1 MVRKTVENPVTETP
15 APATQE
21 QPAHR
26 SAATRFFVS
35 LWPAPIQVNLTE
47 RVRAVVGAGVGI
59 LVAALLTHWFAGLAS
74 FGVWLIAPLGAAAVL
89 VFAVPSSP
97 LAQPW
102 SVVMGNVVS
111 ALVGVACVA
120 VLGQSAWAGAA
131 AVGLAVAAMFSL
143 RCLNP
148 PGGATALLMV
158 LGHITSFQFVLF
170 PVLLNMLL
178 LVAVG
183 AVYNNLTGRRYPHA
197 MAAATVRQA
206 PGTVAQSRFSAADL
220 DAAMAHY
227 NQVLDVDR
235 IDLTELLHQA
245 ELAAYER
252 NLGTLRSADIMS
264 VKPITA
270 DFAMPLDEAWQ
281 LMRDR
286 NIKALPVVDKARHI
300 VGIVTLADF
309 MRQAGLDAREGIGKR
324 LRALVQRDGSEQS
337 DKPEVV
343 GQIMT
348 RKVRVAG
355 KHGLVI
361 DLVPL
366 FSESGHHHIP
376 IIDDDKHLVGIIT
389 QSDLVS
395 ALYRVVRRPE

>member
-1 MVRKTVENPVTETP
+1 MTENP
-15 APATQE
+15 APRAPD

-26 SAATRFFVS
+26 AAISRLFVS
-35 LWPAPIQVNLTE
+35 LWPSPVQVNFTE

-59 LVAALLTHWFAGLAS
+59 LVAALLTHWLAGAAS
-74 FGVWLIAPLGAAAVL
+74 FGAWLIAPLGAAAVL

-102 SVVMGNVVS
+102 SIVMGNVVS
-111 ALVGVACVA
+111 ALVGVACA
-120 VLGQSAWAGAA
+120 IVLGQSAWAGAA

-158 LGHITSFQFVLF
+158 LGHVTSFEYVLF
-170 PVLLNMLL
+170 PVLLNVLL

-183 AVYNNLTGRRYPHA
+183 AIYNNLTGRRYPHA
-197 MAAATVRQA
+197 MATTTSAQLS
-206 PGTVAQSRFSAADL
+206 GTQAQSRFSDADL
-220 DAAMAHY
+220 DAAMEHY

-235 IDLTELLHQA
+235 GDLTELLHQA

-252 NLGTLRSADIMS
+252 NLGTLRCADIMS
-264 VKPITA
+264 VKPVTA
-270 DFAMPLDEAWQ
+270 DFAMPLDEAWK
-281 LMRDR
+281 LMRER
-286 NIKALPVVDKARHI
+286 HIKALPVVDKTLHV
-300 VGIVTLADF
+300 VGIITLADF
-309 MRQAGLDAREGIGKR
+309 MRQSGLDAREGIGKR

-348 RKVRVAG
+348 RNVRVSG
-355 KHGLVI
+355 QNGLVI

-366 FSESGHHHIP
+366 FSEGGHHHIP

>member
-1 MVRKTVENPVTETP
+1 VTENS
-15 APATQE
+15 ASIAQD

-26 SAATRFFVS
+26 SAASRFFVS
-35 LWPAPIQVNLTE
+35 LWPAPVQVNLTE
-47 RVRAVVGAGVGI
+47 RVRAVVGAGLGI

-74 FGVWLIAPLGAAAVL
+74 VGVWLIAPLGAAAVL

-111 ALVGVACVA
+111 ALVGVACAV

-197 MAAATVRQA
+197 MAAATAGQA
-206 PGTVAQSRFSAADL
+206 PGTLAQSRFSAADL

-252 NLGTLRSADIMS
+252 NLGTLRCADIMS
-264 VKPITA
+264 AKPITA
-270 DFAMPLDEAWQ
+270 DFAMPLDEAWK

-286 NIKALPVVDKARHI
+286 NIKALPVVDKAQHI

-309 MRQAGLDAREGIGKR
+309 MRQAGIDAREGIGKR
-324 LRALVQRDGSEQS
+324 LRALVQRDGSERS

-348 RKVRVAG
+348 RKVRVSG

-366 FSESGHHHIP
+366 FSEGGHHHIP

-395 ALYRVVRRPE
+395 ALYRVVRKPE

>member
-1 MVRKTVENPVTETP
+1 
-15 APATQE
+15 
-21 QPAHR
+21 
-26 SAATRFFVS
+26 
-35 LWPAPIQVNLTE
+35 
-47 RVRAVVGAGVGI
+47 
-59 LVAALLTHWFAGLAS
+59 
-74 FGVWLIAPLGAAAVL
+74 
-89 VFAVPSSP
+89 
-97 LAQPW
+97 
-102 SVVMGNVVS
+102 
-111 ALVGVACVA
+111 
-120 VLGQSAWAGAA
+120 
-131 AVGLAVAAMFSL
+131 
-143 RCLNP
+143 
-148 PGGATALLMV
+148 MV
-158 LGHITSFQFVLF
+158 LGHVTSFQYALF
-170 PVLLNMLL
+170 PVLVNVLL

-197 MAAATVRQA
+197 MVSATAAQA
-206 PGTVAQSRFSAADL
+206 PGAQPQSRFSAADL

-235 IDLTELLHQA
+235 SDLTELLHQA

-252 NLGTLRSADIMS
+252 NLGTLRCADIMS
-264 VKPITA
+264 TRPISA
-270 DFAMPLDEAWQ
+270 DFAMPLDEAWT
-281 LMRDR
+281 LMRER
-286 NIKALPVVDKARHI
+286 GIKALPVVDKAQHI

-324 LRALVQRDGSEQS
+324 LRALVQRDGGEQS

-355 KHGLVI
+355 QYGLVI

-366 FSESGHHHIP
+366 FSEGGHHHIP

-395 ALYRVVRRPE
+395 ALYRVVRRPD